1 MVATWNPAASAVY
14 YTTQSGYYTQAEE
27 LEGYWYAPSHDFGL
41 TDGKAVKPLLFERLF
56 NARGADGRSLIKG
69 GDTRMKR
76 VAAFDMTFSAPRSP
90 TLIRALGDTDV
101 GRTIQAAHKRAVDHA
116 LNVLN
121 REAIWARRGHGGG
134 RIEKVALSAACFQ
147 HNSSRPAEHEDGS
160 FFADPNL
167 HTHAVILN
175 LASRADGSTG
185 AIHSKILRDWK
196 MAAGAV
202 YHAAFAAE
210 LQSKGFEIDRVK
222 SNGTFEIRGV
232 SDAAIHYFSAR
243 RAEIESELADIGLSS
258 GDAVSLA
265 ASIAR
270 RSRKGK
276 IGQSDA
282 AAWKEAASAHCFDI
296 PTGHALAPSDVARL
310 AEEGEKLFARRLA
323 AIPRAMT
330 ETKSVVDRREL
341 FRSVAE
347 ALVGTSLGADRI
359 EPAIEAMLA
368 HGHLLQIG
376 HDAIGLPRYSTTEM
390 IVLER
395 EVVAMAQRMLATPT
409 FAVDETKVL
418 ERCRDLGLSSEQ
430 TAAALAATGPNRI
443 TIISGAAGTGKTT
456 TLLSVVPALQDAGY
470 QVFGE
475 AAAWRVANALAEDLN
490 IISRA
495 SAAWQ
500 QQSAKGRSPLNA
512 KSVLIVDEA
521 GLSSSRQM
529 HDILQRVE
537 TAGARLILLGD
548 RKQLQPI
555 SAGSGLS
562 LVARAVEPAHIHKI
576 VRQYEPWM
584 RTAVTDFGRG
594 SALSALVA
602 FKAHDRLVEAD
613 GRAAAIRA
621 AVDRVSVDQ
630 LGRSNGTALL
640 IARTNAEVSALSREV
655 RTRLK
660 HVGKIV
666 GSDIAVDAVTASG
679 NSTQIA
685 LAPGDRI
692 RFLLRDDGLNVV
704 NGTLATVHAIQSAPI
719 LKDGQQQ
726 AAAWIEADVDGR
738 MVRFCTRDLADD
750 LGRARIGWA
759 YATTVFGCQGITVDN
774 AVVLLT
780 TEFDR
785 HQIYVASSRARQET
799 LLVFDRHSA
808 EQLMES
814 GTNPQAHDAPGSDAD
829 RLAML
834 ACRLSTA
841 KMKETTLD
849 AELLSPALETD
860 PAASPSPQRNQTS
873 DRGGG
878 YDYAL

>member
-1 MVATWNPAASAVY
+1 MVATWNPAASAEY
-14 YTTQSGYYTQAEE
+14 YTTQTGYYTQAEE
-27 LEGYWYAPSHDFGL
+27 PKGYWYAPSHDFGL
-41 TDGKAVKPLLFERLF
+41 TDGKTVKPLQFERLF

-69 GDTRMKR
+69 GDTRMQR

-90 TLIRALGDTDV
+90 TLIRALGDADA
-101 GRTIQAAHKRAVDHA
+101 GRTVQAAHKRAVDHA

-134 RIEKVALSAACFQ
+134 RIEKVTLSAACFQ

-175 LASRADGSTG
+175 LASRTDGSTG

-222 SNGTFEIRGV
+222 RNGTFEIRGV

-243 RAEIESELADIGLSS
+243 RNEIESELADQGLSS
-258 GDAVSLA
+258 DNAVALA

-270 RSRKGK
+270 RTRKVKMGR
-276 IGQSDA
+276 SDA
-282 AAWKEAASAHCFDI
+282 AAWKEAASARGFDI
-296 PTGHALAPSDVARL
+296 PTGPTLAPRDVARL
-310 AEEGEKLFARRLA
+310 TEDGEKLFAKRLA
-323 AIPRAMT
+323 ALPRAMT

-376 HDAIGLPRYSTTEM
+376 QDAIGLPRYSTPE
-390 IVLER
+390 VLRIER

-409 FAVDETKVL
+409 SAVNEAKVL

-430 TAAALAATGPNRI
+430 TAAALAATGSNRI

-490 IISRA
+490 ITSRA
-495 SAAWQ
+495 SASWQ
-500 QQSAKGRSPLNA
+500 QQSAKKRSPLNE
-512 KSVLIVDEA
+512 KTVLLVEEA

-537 TAGARLILLGD
+537 RAGARLILLGD

-562 LVARAVEPAHIHKI
+562 LVARAIDPTHIQKI
-576 VRQYEPWM
+576 VRQHEPWM

-594 SALSALVA
+594 DALSALMA
-602 FKAHDRLVEAD
+602 FKAHDRLVEAN
-613 GRAAAIRA
+613 GRAATIRA
-621 AVDRVSVDQ
+621 AVDRVPVDQ
-630 LGRSNGTALL
+630 LGRSDSSALL

-655 RTRLK
+655 RSRLK
-660 HVGKIV
+660 LEGKIV
-666 GSDIAVDAVTASG
+666 GSDTAVDAVTASG

-692 RFLLRDDGLNVV
+692 RFLLRDDGLGVV
-704 NGTLATVHAIQSAPI
+704 NGTLASVHAIQSAPMSE
-719 LKDGQQQ
+719 DGQQQ
-726 AAAWIEADVDGR
+726 AAAWIDAEIDGR
-738 MVRFCTRDLADD
+738 RVRFCTRDISDEQ
-750 LGRARIGWA
+750 GRARIGWA
-759 YATTVFGCQGITVDN
+759 YATTVYGAQGTTVEK

-780 TEFDR
+780 TAFDR

-814 GTNPQAHDAPGSDAD
+814 GISPQAPDATGRDAD
-829 RLAML
+829 RLALL
-834 ACRLSTA
+834 ASRLSTA
-841 KMKETTLD
+841 NMKETTLD
-849 AELLSPALETD
+849 AELLSPALETG
-860 PAASPSPQRNQTS
+860 PAASPIPQRNQTP
-873 DRGGG
+873 DRSGG
-878 YDYAL
+878 YDHAL

>member
-1 MVATWNPAASAVY
+1 MVATWNPAASAEY
-14 YTTQSGYYTQAEE
+14 YTTQTGYYTEAYEP
-27 LEGYWYAPSHDFGL
+27 EGYWYAPSQDFGVV
-41 TDGKAVKPLLFERLF
+41 DGTALKPLVFEKLF
-56 NARGADGRSLIKG
+56 NARGTDGRSLIKG
-69 GDTRMKR
+69 GDGRMKR

-90 TLIRALGDTDV
+90 TLIRALGDADV
-101 GRTIQAAHKRAVDHA
+101 GRTIQEAHKKAVNHA
-116 LNVLN
+116 LEVLN

-147 HNSSRPAEHEDGS
+147 HNSSRPAEHEDGR

-175 LASRADGSTG
+175 LALRADGSVG

-196 MAAGAV
+196 MAAGAI

-222 SNGTFEIRGV
+222 RNGTFEIKGV

-243 RAEIESELADIGLSS
+243 RNEIESELADLGLSS
-258 GDAVSLA
+258 DNAVALA

-276 IGQSDA
+276 TGQTDA
-282 AAWKEAASAHCFDI
+282 IAWEEAASAHGFDI
-296 PTGHALAPSDVARL
+296 SIGPTLTPGDVARL
-310 AEEGEKLFARRLA
+310 TEDGEKLFSSRLA
-323 AIPRAMT
+323 AMPRAMT

-359 EPAIEAMLA
+359 EPAIETMMS
-368 HGHLLQIG
+368 HGHLVQVG
-376 HDAIGLPRYSTTEM
+376 QDAIGLPRYSTPEM
-390 IVLER
+390 LLLER
-395 EVVAMAQRMLATPT
+395 NVLSMAQRMVGSPASAL
-409 FAVDETKVL
+409 DETKVL
-418 ERCRDLGLSSEQ
+418 ERCQELGLSSEQ

-443 TIISGAAGTGKTT
+443 TIIAGAAGTGKTT

-475 AAAWRVANALAEDLN
+475 AAPWRVANALAHDLN
-490 IISRA
+490 ITSRA
-495 SAAWQ
+495 SASWQ
-500 QQSAKGRSPLNA
+500 QESDMGRSPLNDT
-512 KSVLIVDEA
+512 SVLIVDEA

-537 TAGARLILLGD
+537 RAGARLILLGD

-562 LVARAVEPAHIHKI
+562 LVARAVEPAYIHKI
-576 VRQYEPWM
+576 VRQHEPWM

-602 FKAHDRLVEAD
+602 FKAHDRLVEVD

-630 LGRSNGTALL
+630 LGRSHGSALL

-655 RTRLK
+655 RARLK
-660 HVGKIV
+660 HEGKIV
-666 GSDIAVDAVTASG
+666 GGDIAVDAVTASG
-679 NSTQIA
+679 TSTQIA

-692 RFLLRDDGLNVV
+692 RFLLRDDGLGVV
-704 NGTLATVHAIQSAPI
+704 NGTLARVHAIQSASI
-719 LKDGQQQ
+719 SKNGQQQ
-726 AAAWIEADVDGR
+726 AAAWIDADIDGR
-738 MVRFCTRDLADD
+738 RVRFCTRDISDEQ
-750 LGRARIGWA
+750 GRARMGWA
-759 YATTVFGCQGITVDN
+759 YATTVFGSQGTTVEK

-780 TEFDR
+780 TAFDR
-785 HQIYVASSRARQET
+785 HQIYVASSRAREET
-799 LLVFDRHSA
+799 LLVFDRHSV

-814 GTNPQAHDAPGSDAD
+814 GSSQQAPDVSDSDAD
-829 RLAML
+829 RLATL
-834 ACRLSTA
+834 ASRLSVA
-841 KMKETTLD
+841 NLKETTLD
-849 AELLSPALETD
+849 VALFGPTPEID
-860 PAASPSPQRNQTS
+860 SAASTFPQRDQS
-873 DRGGG
+873 PHRSGG
-878 YDYAL
+878 YDHGL

>member
-1 MVATWNPAASAVY
+1 MVATWNPAASAEY
-14 YTTQSGYYTQAEE
+14 YTTQSGYYSQAEE
-27 LEGYWYAPSHDFGL
+27 PEGYWYAPWHDFGL

-76 VAAFDMTFSAPRSP
+76 VAAFDVTFSAPRSP
-90 TLIRALGDTDV
+90 TLIRALGDSNV
-101 GRTIQAAHKRAVDHA
+101 GRTIEEAHKRAVDHA
-116 LNVLN
+116 LSILA

-147 HNSSRPAEHEDGS
+147 HNSSRPAEHEDGR

-175 LASRADGSTG
+175 LAIRADGSVG
-185 AIHSKILRDWK
+185 ALHSKILRDWK
-196 MAAGAV
+196 MAAGAI

-210 LQSKGFEIDRVK
+210 LQSRGFEIDRMK
-222 SNGTFEIRGV
+222 RNGTFEIKGV

-243 RAEIESELADIGLSS
+243 RNEIESELADLGLSS
-258 GDAVSLA
+258 DNAVALA

-276 IGQSDA
+276 TGQSDA
-282 AAWKEAASAHCFDI
+282 TAWKEAASSHGFDI
-296 PTGHALAPSDVARL
+296 PTDPTLAPRDVARL
-310 AEEGEKLFARRLA
+310 AEDGEKLFAMRLA
-323 AIPRAMT
+323 AVPLGMT

-341 FRSVAE
+341 FRCVAE

-376 HDAIGLPRYSTTEM
+376 QDAIGLPQYSTPE
-390 IVLER
+390 VLRVER
-395 EVVAMAQRMLATPT
+395 EVVAMSQRMSATPSS
-409 FAVDETKVL
+409 ALNEAAVL

-430 TAAALAATGPNRI
+430 TAAALAATGSNRI
-443 TIISGAAGTGKTT
+443 TIISGAAGSGKTT

-475 AAAWRVANALAEDLN
+475 AAPWRVANALARDLN
-490 IISRA
+490 ITSRA
-495 SAAWQ
+495 SASWQ
-500 QQSAKGRSPLNA
+500 QQSDMGRSFLTET
-512 KSVLIVDEA
+512 SVLIVDEA
-521 GLSSSRQM
+521 GLLGSRQM
-529 HDILQRVE
+529 HAILQRVE
-537 TAGARLILLGD
+537 RAGARLILLGD

-555 SAGSGLS
+555 AAGSGLS
-562 LVARAVEPAHIHKI
+562 LVARAIEPAHIQKI
-576 VRQYEPWM
+576 VRQHEPWM

-594 SALSALVA
+594 NALSALVA

-621 AVDRVSVDQ
+621 TVDRVSVDQ
-630 LGRSNGTALL
+630 LGHANATELL
-640 IARTNAEVSALSREV
+640 IARTNADVSALSQEV
-655 RTRLK
+655 RLRLK
-660 HVGKIV
+660 HAGKLVGKDV
-666 GSDIAVDAVTASG
+666 EVDAVTPSG
-679 NSTQIA
+679 HSSQIA

-692 RFLLRDDGLNVV
+692 RFLIRNDDLGVV

-719 LKDGQQQ
+719 LRDGQQQ
-726 AAAWIEADVDGR
+726 AAAWIDADIDGR
-738 MVRFCTRDLADD
+738 RVRFCTRDISDEQ
-750 LGRARIGWA
+750 GRARIGWA
-759 YATTVFGCQGITVDN
+759 YATTVFGSQGTTVEK

-780 TEFDR
+780 PAFDR

-799 LLVFDRHSA
+799 LLVFDRHSV

-814 GTNPQAHDAPGSDAD
+814 GTSPQAPDAPGSDAD

-834 ACRLSTA
+834 ASRLSTA
-841 KMKETTLD
+841 NMKETTLD
-849 AELLSPALETD
+849 VELFGPTPEID
-860 PAASPSPQRNQTS
+860 PAASPFRQRDQSPH
-873 DRGGG
+873 RGSG
-878 YDYAL
+878 YDHAL